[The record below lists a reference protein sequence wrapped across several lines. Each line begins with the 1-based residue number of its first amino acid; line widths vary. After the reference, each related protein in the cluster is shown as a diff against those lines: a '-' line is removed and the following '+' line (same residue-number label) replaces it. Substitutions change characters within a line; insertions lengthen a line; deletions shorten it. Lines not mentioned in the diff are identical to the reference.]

1 MIPTWRT
8 LLRVKEAA
16 RNAALLLAADE
27 EMDSNDDED
36 GGGRG
41 EERNGFNEDKEWPRR
56 RIHVDAYE
64 QRVIVFGGRRQRI
77 IKQGGR

>member
-16 RNAALLLAADE
+16 RNAALLSAADE
-27 EMDSNDDED
+27 EMDSDDDED

-56 RIHVDAYE
+56 RIHVDAVAV
-64 QRVIVFGGRRQRI
+64 QRFDHRRHCRC
-77 IKQGGR
+77 RCRCR